1 MCILKGFYVHFRDG
15 AKLQKYFINN
25 NIFSKILLAASSL
38 ILIFGTCIRSLREK
52 TRQQTIAYDSGKQRS
67 GHNAYF

>member
-25 NIFSKILLAASSL
+25 NIFSKILLAASRL
-38 ILIFGTCIRSLREK
+38 FHLKMLGIFK
-52 TRQQTIAYDSGKQRS
+52 VHD
-67 GHNAYF
+67 